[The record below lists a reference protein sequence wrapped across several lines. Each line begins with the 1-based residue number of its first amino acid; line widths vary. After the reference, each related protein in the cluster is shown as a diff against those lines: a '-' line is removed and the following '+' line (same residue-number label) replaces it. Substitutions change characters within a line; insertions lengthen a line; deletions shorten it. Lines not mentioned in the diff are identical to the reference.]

1 RALRGA
7 DKTCFEVILEYRI
20 THENDR
26 RAYDG
31 QDRDRKDYYSVFA
44 LCGMF
49 IVFHAIILH
58 QRRRDNKET
67 KKMTYYLRKVYPRPC
82 GDTKESTDKYKLFH
96 SDTSG
101 KTIQS

>member
-1 RALRGA
+1 M
-7 DKTCFEVILEYRI
+7 EYRI

-26 RAYDG
+26 RAYDD

-58 QRRRDNKET
+58 QRSGDNKET
-67 KKMTYYLRKVYPRPC
+67 KKMTYYLKKVHEPSAGTKRKVQINVNYC
-82 GDTKESTDKYKLFH
+82 
-96 SDTSG
+96 
-101 KTIQS
+101 IQPVFQNRYNISVTNPFG

>member
-1 RALRGA
+1 M
-7 DKTCFEVILEYRI
+7 EYGI

-31 QDRDRKDYYSVFA
+31 QDRDRKDDYSVFA

-58 QRRRDNKET
+58 QRSGDNKAT
-67 KKMTYYLRKVYPRPC
+67 KKMTYYLKKVYAQDAGAKRKVQINVNYC
-82 GDTKESTDKYKLFH
+82 
-96 SDTSG
+96 
-101 KTIQS
+101 IQPISRNR